1 MCGPPQ
7 QALAMC
13 GPPQQALVPDDD
25 DLPALVSADAPE
37 FIFVLEKQAR
47 GAMHVHFL
55 LFLPRSPRRFHE
67 LYLDAMAI
75 VRVHG
80 APDLFTTITLNPK
93 GNNVG

>member
-7 QALAMC
+7 QAVA
-13 GPPQQALVPDDD
+13 PDDD

-37 FIFVLEKQAR
+37 FIFVSEKQAR

-80 APDLFTTITLNPK
+80 PPDLFTTITLNPK